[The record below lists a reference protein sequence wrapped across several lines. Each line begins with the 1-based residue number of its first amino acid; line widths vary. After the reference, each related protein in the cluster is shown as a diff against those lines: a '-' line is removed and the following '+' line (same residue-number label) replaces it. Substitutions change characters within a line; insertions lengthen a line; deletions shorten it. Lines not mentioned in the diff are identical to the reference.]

1 MSTLSFTQLRH
12 RPLLDPQGTPVGR
25 LEDLV
30 VSALGARPLVTKL
43 ALRRPDKE
51 EWILPWDAVAELP
64 ADPRGPIRLRS
75 AAADLVPVALR
86 PEEMRLGRNVL
97 DKKVVDTARKKV
109 VRVNDIEL
117 EERGGRLQVT
127 GVEGGLRGLL
137 RHLRSEG
144 LAERLAGL
152 LGVPLPREVVAWE
165 AVEPVETELTRAKR
179 QAVYTKLAKLHPAD
193 IADILEE
200 LNPSERAAVLA
211 ALDEETAAEALTE
224 AEPEV
229 QASVVQMM
237 EPEKAADI
245 LEEMEPD
252 EAADVLSDLPEAKA
266 EELLESMAPEEAQ
279 EVEELL
285 EHEEDTAGGLMT
297 TEHVAFA
304 PSLTAA
310 DAIRRIRDEAKEA
323 ETIYYLYVTDPQ
335 EKLLGVLSLR
345 ELIQADPGQRL
356 EQLMRPE
363 VISVRAE
370 SGLREVAELLT
381 KYNLLAVPVVG
392 GEGEMR
398 GIVTVDDVL
407 NLILPMIWKKRAVKK
422 FI

>member
-1 MSTLSFTQLRH
+1 MPALFFTQLRH
-12 RPLLDPQGTPVGR
+12 RSLLDPQGALVGR

-30 VSALGARPLVTKL
+30 VLALGVRPVVTKFS
-43 ALRRPDKE
+43 LRRPDKE

-64 ADPRGPIRLRS
+64 ADPRAPIRLRS
-75 AAADLVPVALR
+75 GAADLASVTLR
-86 PEEMRLGRNVL
+86 PDEMRLGKNVL

-117 EERGGRLQVT
+117 EEQGGRLQVI

-137 RHLRSEG
+137 RHLKSER

-152 LGVPLPREVVAWE
+152 FGVDLPREVVPWD
-165 AVEPVETELTRAKR
+165 VVDPMETELTRAKR

-200 LNPSERAAVLA
+200 LNPSERGAVLA
-211 ALDEETAAEALTE
+211 ALDEGTAAEAITE

-252 EAADVLSDLPEAKA
+252 EAADVLSDLSESKA
-266 EELLESMAPEEAQ
+266 EELLETMEPEEAHD
-279 EVEELL
+279 VEELL

-297 TEHVAFA
+297 TEHVAFT
-304 PSLTAA
+304 PSVTVAE
-310 DAIRRIRDEAKEA
+310 AIQRIRDEAKEA

-335 EKLLGVLSLR
+335 GKLLGVLSLR
-345 ELIQADPGQRL
+345 ELIQADPGQPL
-356 EQLMRPE
+356 EQLMHPE
-363 VISVRAE
+363 VITLRAE
-370 SGLREVAELLT
+370 TGLREIAELLT
-381 KYNLLAVPVVG
+381 KYNLLTLPVVG
-392 GEGEMR
+392 GEGEML

-407 NLILPMIWKKRAVKK
+407 NLILPMIWKKRAVKR

>member
-1 MSTLSFTQLRH
+1 MPALSFTQLRH
-12 RPLLDPQGTPVGR
+12 RPFLDAQGAAAGR

-30 VSALGARPLVTKL
+30 VSALGARPQVTKL
-43 ALRRPDKE
+43 CLRRPDRE
-51 EWILPWDAVAELP
+51 EWILPWELVRELP
-64 ADPRGPIRLRS
+64 ADPGAPVWLRAGLAEVS
-75 AAADLVPVALR
+75 PVTLR
-86 PEEMRLGRNVL
+86 PDEMRLAKNVL

-117 EERGGRLQVT
+117 EEREGRLYVT

-137 RHLRSEG
+137 RHLKSER
-144 LAERLAGL
+144 LAERLAALVGMD
-152 LGVPLPREVVAWE
+152 LPREVVAWD
-165 AVEPVETELTRAKR
+165 VVDPLETELTRAKR

-193 IADILEE
+193 IADIMEE
-200 LNPSERAAVLA
+200 LNPSERAAILA
-211 ALDEETAAEALTE
+211 ALDEETAAEAITE

-252 EAADVLSDLPEAKA
+252 EAADILHDLPEAKA
-266 EELLESMAPEEAQ
+266 EELLETMEPEEAQ

-297 TEHVAFA
+297 TEHVAFS
-304 PSLTAA
+304 PTLTVAE
-310 DAIRRIRDEAKEA
+310 AIQRIRDEAKEA
-323 ETIYYLYVTDPQ
+323 ETIYYLYVTDPRD
-335 EKLLGVLSLR
+335 KLLGVLSLR
-345 ELIQADPGQRL
+345 ELILADPGQRL
-356 EQLMRPE
+356 EQIMHTEVVSVRPE
-363 VISVRAE
+363 T
-370 SGLREVAELLT
+370 GLREVAELQT
-381 KYNLLAVPVVG
+381 KYNLLALPVVS
-392 GEGEMR
+392 GEGELL
-398 GIVTVDDVL
+398 GIITVDDVL